1 METILRTINL
11 SKRYNDKVAIQNVNM
26 NINRGDIYGFIG
38 ENGAGKT
45 TLFKMIAG
53 LAQKT
58 SGTIELFGEIT
69 ENGLHT
75 ARRRLGALI
84 ERPFLYANMTA
95 YENLEACR
103 LQKGIPGKDCIR
115 RVLELLDLNSLK
127 NKKIRDFS
135 LGMKQKLGIAMAI
148 IGDPELL
155 ILDEPINSID
165 PIGIMEIKDILL
177 QLNRNMNTTILISSH
192 ILKELYD
199 FATCYGIIHNGK
211 LLDEFTLKELNERF
225 NKRLKIKVSDVNRAA
240 LVLEEN
246 LNTHNFKTLPDD
258 TILLYD
264 YVDNP
269 GRISSAIFKEGITIL
284 QLTPESDN
292 LENYFKNMVGGKLS
306 DV

>member
-11 SKRYNDKVAIQNVNM
+11 SKKYNYKLAVQNVNM

-45 TLFKMIAG
+45 TMFKMITG
-53 LAQKT
+53 LASKT
-58 SGTIELFGEIT
+58 SGSIELFGEST

-75 ARRRLGALI
+75 ARKRLGALI
-84 ERPFLYANMTA
+84 EKPFLYANMTA

-103 LQKGIPGKDCIR
+103 LQKGIPGKDCIK
-115 RVLELLDLNSLK
+115 RVIKLLNLSNLK
-127 NKKIRDFS
+127 NKKVRDFS
-135 LGMKQKLGIAMAI
+135 LGMKQKLGIALAI
-148 IGDPELL
+148 IGEPEFL

-165 PIGIMEIKDILL
+165 PIGIMEIRDILL
-177 QLNRNMNTTILISSH
+177 QLNKSRNTTILISSH

-225 NKRLKIKVSDVNRAA
+225 NKRLKIKVDDVNKAA
-240 LVLEEN
+240 LVLEEK
-246 LNTHNFKTLPDD
+246 LNTRNFKTLPDD

-264 YVDNP
+264 YIDNP
-269 GRISSAIFKEGITIL
+269 GKVSSTIFKEGITIL
-284 QLTPESDN
+284 ELTPESDN
-292 LENYFKNMVGGKLS
+292 LENYFKNIVGGKS
-306 DV
+306 SNV